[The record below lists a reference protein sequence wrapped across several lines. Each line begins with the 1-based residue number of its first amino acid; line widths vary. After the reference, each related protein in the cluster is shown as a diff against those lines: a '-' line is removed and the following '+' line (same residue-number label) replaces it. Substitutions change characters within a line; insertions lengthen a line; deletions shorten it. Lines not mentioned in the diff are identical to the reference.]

1 MLAGLA
7 AVGAGLIHLA
17 SAIGSPPAVA
27 AVVAV
32 IGVAELGWGVIA
44 VAGRGIPLP
53 NAARVGALVPVV
65 LWVLVLLVAGPAQLG
80 PFTSALRLAP
90 MLAASALDLVVV
102 ACVAVVGRR
111 AATRRSPSRGPAGG
125 RGAVIALALCG
136 AAIAVLTAAALGAT
150 EVGDQARTGT
160 GFFAPHQH

>member
-1 MLAGLA
+1 MVARMLAGLA

-17 SAIGSPPAVA
+17 SALGSPPAIA

-32 IGVAELGWGVIA
+32 IGSVEVIWGVAA
-44 VAGRGIPLP
+44 VASHGIPVG

-65 LWVLVLLVAGPAQLG
+65 LWVLVLLVAGPAQFG

-102 ACVAVVGRR
+102 VSVTIARR
-111 AATRRSPSRGPAGG
+111 AGERSSTRHP
-125 RGAVIALALCG
+125 RGAVVAIVLCG
-136 AAIAVLTAAALGAT
+136 AAVAVLTAAALGAT
-150 EVGDQARTGT
+150 QAGDDLRSGT